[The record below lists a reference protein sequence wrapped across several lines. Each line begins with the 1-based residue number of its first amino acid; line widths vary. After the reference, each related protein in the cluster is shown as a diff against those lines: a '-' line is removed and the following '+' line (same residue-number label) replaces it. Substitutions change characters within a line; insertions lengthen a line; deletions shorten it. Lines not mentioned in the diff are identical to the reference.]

1 MRDLRAAVTIP
12 PSVGPLP
19 LGQARGQRH
28 HARIRLHPEPAAYEE
43 TISVHRGA
51 LSVAARDL
59 ERLPPGVEQPSQ
71 HAVDGARDSVV
82 SVSETELDQAQ
93 QPPVR
98 PLPLLI
104 RMTGVFPKKCCQ
116 PGIHSYRLRH
126 GTSPS

>member
-12 PSVGPLP
+12 PSIGPLP
-19 LGQARGQRH
+19 VRQPRGQRH
-28 HARIRLHPEPAAYEE
+28 HARIRLHPEAAAYEE

-59 ERLPPGVEQPSQ
+59 GRLPPGVEQPSQ

-82 SVSETELDQAQ
+82 NLSEAELDQAQ
-93 QPPVR
+93 QPPVC

-104 RMTGVFPKKCCQ
+104 RMSGV
-116 PGIHSYRLRH
+116 
-126 GTSPS
+126 